1 MGIAQPVYLVIGCP
15 GAGKSWV
22 CEQLRELYD
31 YVRHDDYMDGGYV
44 DAIIRQHAIAA
55 KPLLIET
62 PFSVSQIKEPLEK
75 KGLQVVPVFILEAPE
90 VVSARYL
97 KREGVIIPT
106 GHLTRQL
113 TYRQRAKD
121 WHAFHGTAEQILEF
135 LRNAAPRKR
144 LPWDLQV

>member
-44 DAIIRQHAIAA
+44 DAIIRQHAIAT
-55 KPLLIET
+55 KPLLTET
-62 PFSVSQIKEPLEK
+62 PFSVSQIMKPLQK
-75 KGLQVVPVFILEAPE
+75 MGLGVTPLFILETNE
-90 VVSARYL
+90 VISARYL
-97 KREGVIIPT
+97 KREGVPIPA
-106 GHLTRQL
+106 GHLTRQI
-113 TYRQRAKD
+113 TYTQRA
-121 WHAFHGTAEQILEF
+121 HELYAFRGTAEQVLEY
-135 LRNAAPRKR
+135 LRAAAPRKR